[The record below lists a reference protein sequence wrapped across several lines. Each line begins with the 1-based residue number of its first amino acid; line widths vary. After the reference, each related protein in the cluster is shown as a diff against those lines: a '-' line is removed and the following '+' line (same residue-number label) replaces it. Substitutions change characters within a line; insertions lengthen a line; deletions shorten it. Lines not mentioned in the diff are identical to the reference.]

1 MAALQAENHQKQM
14 PLHWTISH
22 PARLVTVVAKDDVH
36 LKDIEAYLDGVVV
49 GDALPYRKLF
59 DMSQASLHLS
69 DNDMMLLGARIRA
82 YAATSTETI
91 GPLAIVA
98 TTAES
103 HQQARLFTALADAK
117 RQIKIFRELH
127 AARKW
132 LDSLVGS

>member
-1 MAALQAENHQKQM
+1 M

-22 PARLVTVVAKDDVH
+22 PTRLVVVVAKDDVR
-36 LKDIEAYLDGVVV
+36 LQDIESYLDGVVV

-59 DMSQASLHLS
+59 DVSKASLRLS
-69 DNDMMLLGARIRA
+69 DDDMMLLGARIRA
-82 YAATSTETI
+82 YATTATETM

-98 TTAES
+98 TTTES
-103 HQQARLFTALADAK
+103 HGQARLFSALADAK

-132 LDSLVGS
+132 LDSLADS

>member
-1 MAALQAENHQKQM
+1 M

-22 PARLVTVVAKDDVH
+22 PSRLVVVVAKDDVR
-36 LKDIEAYLDGVVV
+36 LQDIEAYLDGVVV

-69 DNDMMLLGARIRA
+69 DDDMMALGARIRA
-82 YAATSTETI
+82 YATTASETM

-98 TTAES
+98 TTTES
-103 HQQARLFTALADAK
+103 HGQARLFSALADAK
-117 RQIKIFRELH
+117 RPVKIFRELH

-132 LDSLVGS
+132 LDSLANS